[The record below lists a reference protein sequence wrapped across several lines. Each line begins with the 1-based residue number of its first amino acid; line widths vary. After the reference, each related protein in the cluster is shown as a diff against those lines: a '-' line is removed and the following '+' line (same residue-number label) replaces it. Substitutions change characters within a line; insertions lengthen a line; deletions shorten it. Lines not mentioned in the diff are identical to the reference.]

1 MVDDVEP
8 VRLEAI
14 EDAHATEPGGAQ
26 LVSQASAD
34 GLAQRPS
41 LAKQLARPRH
51 EVAKCGLPAGR
62 DPAFG
67 EIAFAGAVSC
77 PDFRRH
83 IDAAAVAVDLQV
95 LPEVGQLQGSADAV
109 GPLV

>member
-1 MVDDVEP
+1 MADDVEA

-14 EDAHATEPGGAQ
+14 EDAHAAEPGRTQ

-34 GLAQRPS
+34 GLAQRPP

-51 EVAKCGLPAGR
+51 DVAKCALPAGR
-62 DPAFG
+62 DSSFG
-67 EIAFAGAVSC
+67 EIAFAGAVCC
-77 PDFRRH
+77 PDFRRD

-95 LPEVGQLQGSADAV
+95 LPEVGQL
-109 GPLV
+109 